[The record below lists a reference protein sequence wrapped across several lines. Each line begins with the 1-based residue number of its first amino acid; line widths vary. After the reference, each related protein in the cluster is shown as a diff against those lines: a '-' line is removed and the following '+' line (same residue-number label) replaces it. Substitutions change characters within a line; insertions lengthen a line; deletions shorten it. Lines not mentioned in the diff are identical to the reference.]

1 MASEIK
7 RNANGEPTS
16 LSDVLTGEDFAART
30 AELEAAADE
39 ALRQRPT
46 LSVRNRLMLALSLF
60 FVLSLAVTIWS
71 IHTLR
76 NVRDSIW
83 FLEVADDYTSEV
95 QQARRYEKNYL
106 LYGTNL
112 ADALQHGDT
121 AQRLAY
127 DNDAKI
133 RKVMG
138 DRAVIAMHDHLSEHH
153 RLLVRIGD
161 TKDPGTRA
169 DLEAQIRHHGNEAGE
184 FAARFV
190 VTERAKVEAR
200 LTLAQRVL
208 FASIGGVLLLT
219 VFIANFIARRITSTL
234 RRFAE
239 YTTRIGHGDFTPI
252 MPVRKYRDEFTLLAV
267 AINRMVHELD
277 RRHQILIESH
287 KLRALGTLVAGVA
300 HELNN
305 PLNNMMLTAAV
316 LKEQY
321 QELTD
326 DDKLEMVDDLIGQTE
341 RSRKIVRNL
350 LDFARESETKLEA
363 LHLGELVD
371 ETVRL
376 LGNQL
381 KVKKVKLSVAVPEGV
396 PPVHGDQQLLNE
408 VLMNLIINA
417 LHVVPEGGEIK
428 ILVDAD
434 REDGFV
440 AVDIIDN
447 GPGIPDHIIGRIFD
461 PFFTTKPKGTGTGL
475 GLSVAR
481 GIVQKLGGTLSV
493 ISSPGHGATFSML
506 LPVTG
511 IPSDLSARK

>member
-1 MASEIK
+1 MADGTDK
-7 RNANGEPTS
+7 NATDAPTS
-16 LSDVLTGEDFAART
+16 LSEVLTGEALGARAA
-30 AELEAAADE
+30 EFEVAADA
-39 ALRQRPT
+39 ALRRRPT

-60 FVLSLAVTIWS
+60 FLLSLAVTAWS
-71 IHTLR
+71 IHTLSS
-76 NVRDSIW
+76 VRDSIS
-83 FLEVADDYTSEV
+83 FLEVADDYTSEI

-106 LYGTNL
+106 LYRTNL
-112 ADALQHGDT
+112 ADALQHAAA
-121 AQRLAY
+121 AQRLAQ

-138 DRAVIAMHDHLSEHH
+138 TQAVGTMHKHLEEYHK
-153 RLLVRIGD
+153 LLVRIGD

-169 DLEAQIRHHGNEAGE
+169 DLEAKVRYHGGEAGD

-190 VTERAKVEAR
+190 TTERAKIEAR
-200 LTLAQRVL
+200 LSLAQRVL
-208 FASIGGVLLLT
+208 FASIGAVLLLT
-219 VFIANFIARRITSTL
+219 VFVANFFARRITGTL
-234 RRFAE
+234 RRFAD
-239 YTTRIGHGDFTPI
+239 YTDRIGHGDFTPI

-305 PLNNMMLTAAV
+305 PLNNIMLTAAV

-321 QELTD
+321 EELTD
-326 DDKLEMVDDLIGQTE
+326 EDKLEMVDDLIGQTE

-381 KVKKVKLSVAVPEGV
+381 KVKKVKLTTTVPEGV

-408 VLMNLIINA
+408 VFMNLIINA

-428 ILVDAD
+428 ILVDPD
-434 REDGFV
+434 REEGFV
-440 AVDIIDN
+440 GVDVVDT

-493 ISSPGHGATFSML
+493 TSSPGHGATFSML
-506 LPVTG
+506 LPITG
-511 IPSDLSARK
+511 IPSEISART

>member
-1 MASEIK
+1 VAVETPNRASEES
-7 RNANGEPTS
+7 AS
-16 LSDVLTGEDFAART
+16 LSGVLTDPGWNGR
-30 AELEAAADE
+30 AEYEVAADE
-39 ALRQRPT
+39 ALRRRPT
-46 LSVRNRLMLALSLF
+46 LTVRNRLMLMLSLF
-60 FVLSLAVTIWS
+60 FLLSLAVTIWS
-71 IHTLR
+71 IHTLST
-76 NVRDSIW
+76 VRDSIL
-83 FLEVADDYTSEV
+83 FLEVADDYTSEI

-106 LYGTNL
+106 LYDTNL
-112 ADALQHGDT
+112 TDALQHASA
-121 AQRLAY
+121 AQRLAR
-127 DNDAKI
+127 DNDGKI

-138 DRAVIAMHDHLSEHH
+138 TQAVAAMHQHLDEYHS
-153 RLLVRIGD
+153 LMVRIGD
-161 TKDPGTRA
+161 TKTPGTRA
-169 DLEAQIRHHGNEAGE
+169 DLEAQIRYHGNEAGE
-184 FAARFV
+184 FAKRFV
-190 VTERAKVEAR
+190 TTERAKVEAR
-200 LTLAQRVL
+200 LSLAQRVL

-219 VFIANFIARRITSTL
+219 VLVANFFARRITSTL

-239 YTTRIGHGDFTPI
+239 HTNRIGHGDFTPI
-252 MPVRKYRDEFTLLAV
+252 MPMRKYRDEFTLLAV
-267 AINRMVHELD
+267 AINRMVQELD

-305 PLNNMMLTAAV
+305 PLNNMMLTAAI

-321 QELTD
+321 DELSD
-326 DDKLEMVDDLIGQTE
+326 EDKLEMVDDLIGQTE

-363 LHLGELVD
+363 LDLAEIVD
-371 ETVRL
+371 ETAHL

-381 KVKKVKLSVAVPEGV
+381 KVKKVKLSVVVPQGV

-417 LHVVPEGGEIK
+417 LHVVAEGGEIK
-428 ILVDAD
+428 IVVDPE

-440 AVDIIDN
+440 ALDVIDN
-447 GPGIPDHIIGRIFD
+447 GPGIPNHIIGRIFD

-481 GIVQKLGGTLSV
+481 GIVQKLGGSLTV
-493 ISSPGHGATFSML
+493 ASSPGHGATFSIL

-511 IPSDLSARK
+511 IPSDISSRT